1 MYSLIFSK
9 LYYSDIAESTD
20 YIADVLQNPVAALRL
35 FDEANQK
42 IIEIKNNPRYRP
54 LVNDEY
60 LANLGYRFAIVKNYL
75 LFYIIGEPTAE
86 RVTMSEGSRSVAD
99 NHIKIIRFLY
109 GRMDWMNILKEKT
122 VEEMME

>member
-1 MYSLIFSK
+1 VYSLIFSK

-20 YIADVLQNPVAALRL
+20 YIADVLQNPSAALRL
-35 FDEANQK
+35 HDEADQK
-42 IIEIKNNPRYRP
+42 LTEIKNNPKYRP

-75 LFYIIGEPTAE
+75 LFYIIGND
-86 RVTMSEGSRSVAD
+86 D

-109 GRMDWMNILKEKT
+109 GRMDWMNILKEKS
-122 VEEMME
+122 VEEMMGEN

>member
-1 MYSLIFSK
+1 MYSLVFSK
-9 LYYSDIAESTD
+9 LYYNDIAESTD
-20 YIADVLQNPVAALRL
+20 YIADVLQNPAAALRL
-35 FDEANQK
+35 FDEADQK
-42 IIEIKNNPRYRP
+42 LIEIKNNPRYRP

-86 RVTMSEGSRSVAD
+86 RVAASEGSRSVDD

-122 VEEMME
+122 VEEMM